1 MNRVI
6 KNGIM
11 FLALFFACFC
21 ITKLILDRT
30 TLIESLN
37 FFQEL
42 RKEDTQTLNHL
53 KTLINAISAFFFA
66 NIVGLLKIYFDVKN
80 NSTKRRSGI
89 SISIK
94 TVTCLRRSKRQDKL
108 PEITL
113 GDGNNFV
120 YVITEVKNVGE
131 NIVSECYFNDVK
143 LAVRQIGIN
152 ESYIVS
158 FRICRKENKEFK
170 KFYKI
175 NLLFKDDKD
184 IYYMRKIL
192 LKVDEKKQQADII
205 TKGRQKRRKKK

>member
-1 MNRVI
+1 
-6 KNGIM
+6 M

>member
-1 MNRVI
+1 MKRVI
-6 KNGIM
+6 KNAIM

-89 SISIK
+89 SISIN

>member
-1 MNRVI
+1 MKRVI
-6 KNGIM
+6 KNAIM